1 MVLSSFQPTETKYV
15 LRLLALIIFQSPVLQ
30 PLHSKVLLRKQASAM
45 CLQVGSHDNP
55 CGVKVVGPTL
65 GLVAL
70 AVTGVVAWPVGAIA
84 WLCDEKAGRRIM
96 ALPVYTVHPAVSSA
110 IPCAVLLSPRI
121 SQPVDDSPIHLI
133 SQLPDACLT
142 APGASSYPGAGR
154 ARLAPPRHFSS
165 LLFRRP
171 SGLGTLVF
179 DSSAFRPLSPAIFA
193 SLPAR
198 VAFERRRALAAD
210 QEDMAAASG
219 ISERGMAPAMRSGA
233 DGVYYFVIPVRPLA
247 GQISMEH
254 LERLSVYNS
263 LYGALFVAAGLVA
276 ILLPLIFPL
285 TLGVAI
291 KTLGWVLLVGGV
303 VTFLHFLFLCGAPGT
318 VAQLFLGLIHIAIG
332 FSLVTGTGLVQGPNA
347 LQFILAG
354 WFLAQGVFKS
364 ALGVSL
370 RSISSWPM
378 VLLSG
383 MIAIALGFVVFAQPP
398 QPEEPSK
405 DFVRLA
411 GLLVGVDIFITGVS
425 MLVIALLSSW
435 GE

>member
-1 MVLSSFQPTETKYV
+1 
-15 LRLLALIIFQSPVLQ
+15 
-30 PLHSKVLLRKQASAM
+30 
-45 CLQVGSHDNP
+45 
-55 CGVKVVGPTL
+55 
-65 GLVAL
+65 
-70 AVTGVVAWPVGAIA
+70 
-84 WLCDEKAGRRIM
+84 M
-96 ALPVYTVHPAVSSA
+96 AT
-110 IPCAVLLSPRI
+110 
-121 SQPVDDSPIHLI
+121 
-133 SQLPDACLT
+133 
-142 APGASSYPGAGR
+142 
-154 ARLAPPRHFSS
+154 
-165 LLFRRP
+165 
-171 SGLGTLVF
+171 
-179 DSSAFRPLSPAIFA
+179 
-193 SLPAR
+193 
-198 VAFERRRALAAD
+198 
-210 QEDMAAASG
+210 ASG

-233 DGVYYFVIPVRPLA
+233 DGVYHFVIPVRPLA

-285 TLGVAI
+285 ALGVAI

-318 VAQLFLGLIHIAIG
+318 VALLFLGLIHFAIG

-398 QPEEPSK
+398 QPEEPNK

-411 GLLVGVDIFITGVS
+411 GLLVGVDLFITGVS

-435 GE
+435 AVQMVDETEEPLLVGPVSPSGGSSV

>member
-1 MVLSSFQPTETKYV
+1 
-15 LRLLALIIFQSPVLQ
+15 
-30 PLHSKVLLRKQASAM
+30 
-45 CLQVGSHDNP
+45 
-55 CGVKVVGPTL
+55 
-65 GLVAL
+65 
-70 AVTGVVAWPVGAIA
+70 
-84 WLCDEKAGRRIM
+84 M
-96 ALPVYTVHPAVSSA
+96 AT
-110 IPCAVLLSPRI
+110 
-121 SQPVDDSPIHLI
+121 
-133 SQLPDACLT
+133 
-142 APGASSYPGAGR
+142 
-154 ARLAPPRHFSS
+154 
-165 LLFRRP
+165 
-171 SGLGTLVF
+171 
-179 DSSAFRPLSPAIFA
+179 
-193 SLPAR
+193 
-198 VAFERRRALAAD
+198 
-210 QEDMAAASG
+210 ASG

-233 DGVYYFVIPVRPLA
+233 DGVYHFVIPVRPLA

-285 TLGVAI
+285 ALGVAI

-318 VAQLFLGLIHIAIG
+318 VALLFLGLIHFAIG
-332 FSLVTGTGLVQGPNA
+332 FSLVTGTGL
-347 LQFILAG
+347 
-354 WFLAQGVFKS
+354 GVFKS

-398 QPEEPSK
+398 QPEEPNK

-411 GLLVGVDIFITGVS
+411 GLLVGVDLFITGVS

-435 GE
+435 AVQMVDETEEPLLVGPVSPSGGSSV